1 MTTPDD
7 RRAIIVEQTGI
18 AMKAARDRE
27 LATRRAE
34 AAEEAAETFRTAAG
48 FLWQMVKAAYDE
60 YLEYEQLSDATMEQM
75 LMALK
80 WTAQEG
86 DAG

>member
-1 MTTPDD
+1 MTTPDE

-34 AAEEAAETFRTAAG
+34 TAETEVMMLRASLQAVIDDVLHGDQITDRVWQQAIAA
-48 FLWQMVKAAYDE
+48 
-60 YLEYEQLSDATMEQM
+60 LE
-75 LMALK
+75 
-80 WTAQEG
+80 WTRE
-86 DAG
+86 

>member
-34 AAEEAAETFRTAAG
+34 VAETEVMMLRASLQAVIDDVLHGDQITDRVWQQAITA
-48 FLWQMVKAAYDE
+48 
-60 YLEYEQLSDATMEQM
+60 LEWS
-75 LMALK
+75 
-80 WTAQEG
+80 AQEG

>member
-1 MTTPDD
+1 MTTLTPEEK
-7 RRAIIVEQTGI
+7 ALNSAV

-48 FLWQMVKAAYDE
+48 FLWQTVKAAYDE
-60 YLEYEQLSDATMEQM
+60 YLEYESLSDATLEQM
-75 LMALK
+75 LTSLE
-80 WTAQEG
+80 WSETEQEG
-86 DAG
+86 ETE